1 MEFYMARHGISYQEV
16 AKAAAELVE
25 RGKTP
30 THEHIRQVIGS
41 GSNNTISKYLRQ
53 WKANQNINSLTAV
66 KENIPAELTQ
76 VIKNLWERVVEQ
88 AEEKLIEIEK
98 NYIQQVSDLNI
109 QYEKYKANNRRWQ
122 HLSQNWIKD
131 KESLSAEKFRLEAL
145 LNAAEKA
152 NAQLYAKTES
162 LAQQIVDKQEQLNI
176 FERLFKKL
184 NLELNDSV

>member
-88 AEEKLIEIEK
+88 AEEK
-98 NYIQQVSDLNI
+98 
-109 QYEKYKANNRRWQ
+109 YEKYKANNRRWQ